1 MSDFVILLGVL
12 LLYMCATIAVGCYLW
27 YEHNALIRRVQKL
40 QEQLDTVDHFVDQM
54 LDYQVRDG
62 CRLNALEEL
71 TGVGHSETQSDDVSV
86 GGR

>member
-27 YEHNALIRRVQKL
+27 YEHNALIRKVQKMEH
-40 QEQLDTVDHFVDQM
+40 Q
-54 LDYQVRDG
+54 
-62 CRLNALEEL
+62 LEEHDGL
-71 TGVGHSETQSDDVSV
+71 IQQIITYQEADGLRILELEKNAGYSETQSDDVPM

>member
-1 MSDFVILLGVL
+1 MNSWYALLVVSIVFMAGVIAGF
-12 LLYMCATIAVGCYLW
+12 LYIV
-27 YEHNALIRRVQKL
+27 YEHNELLRKVQKL

-71 TGVGHSETQSDDVSV
+71 TGVRHSETQSDDVPM